1 MAELL
6 VIKNAMNLVSAIRQF
21 PIKAAKMT
29 FLEDAD
35 AIDRGLPE
43 NVEANVPDVLN
54 VNLNIKPG

>member
-1 MAELL
+1 
-6 VIKNAMNLVSAIRQF
+6 MNLVSAIRQF